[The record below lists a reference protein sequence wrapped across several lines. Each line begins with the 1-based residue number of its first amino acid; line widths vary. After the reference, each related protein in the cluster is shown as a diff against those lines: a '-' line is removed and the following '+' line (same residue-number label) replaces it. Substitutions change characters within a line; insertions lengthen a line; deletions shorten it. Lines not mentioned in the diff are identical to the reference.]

1 MDNRRAVTVLLLGL
15 LAWVSPA
22 LAAGGA
28 PPVSGASERR
38 ATGFL
43 EILDDPP
50 EQQRRFVQENFTAE
64 AISRRGLDGLV
75 KFLEQVHKDLG
86 DARYDDIE
94 VNPDKVLFLLPGPE
108 GEPLLFTVLFSPAPE
123 SKIRGFLLGPPDEAA
138 PPPPSVAESELPK
151 AIADIVAQA
160 RTKGFVGQVLVA
172 RRGEVLFGQAYGE
185 ADRASYRAITLD
197 TPINLAS
204 NNKMFTAL
212 LIGQLVEE
220 GKLAWDDKV
229 GKFLPD
235 WPNAEVRQ
243 KVTVAHLLSHTSGL
257 GEYWGPA
264 HAAKAPTLDTVAE
277 YAELFREDKPAAT
290 PGTEF
295 KYSNNGYVLLGL
307 IAEKATGRDYYEL
320 VRERIYARAGMQ
332 HAEHY
337 LKSDATAGFAIGY
350 QADGTDNIGRLA
362 LRGSPA
368 GGGYASARDLLLFA
382 NALLDGKL
390 VKPQTF
396 ALMTTG
402 HAPMGPEMAYGYGF
416 GVTAK
421 PEKHFGHDGG
431 TPGTNSSF
439 EVFPDSGYIVIVQS
453 NTGQGSQPLSRRL
466 IALIE
471 ARKRAK

>member
-1 MDNRRAVTVLLLGL
+1 MKYKRAGMVLVLGM
-15 LAWVSPA
+15 LAWSSPA

-28 PPVSGASERR
+28 APVSGASERR

-43 EILDDPP
+43 EVLDDPP
-50 EQQRRFVQENFTAE
+50 EQQRRFIEENFTAE
-64 AISRRGLDGLV
+64 AISRRGIDGLV
-75 KFLEQVHKDLG
+75 KFFAQVHQDLG
-86 DARYDDIE
+86 EAKYDDIE

-108 GEPLLFTVLFSPAPE
+108 GEPVLLTVLFSPAPE
-123 SKIRGFLLGPPDEAA
+123 SKINGFRLGPPEEAA
-138 PPPPSVAESELPK
+138 PPPPSVPEAELPK

-160 RTKGFVGQVLVA
+160 RGKGFVGQALVA
-172 RRGEVLFGQAYGE
+172 RRGEVLFGQSYGE
-185 ADRASYRAITLD
+185 ADRATHRAITLD

-220 GKLAWDDKV
+220 GKLGWDDKV

-235 WPNAEVRQ
+235 WPNAEVRD
-243 KVTVAHLLSHTSGL
+243 KVTIAHLLSHSSGL
-257 GEYWGPA
+257 GDYWSPA
-264 HAAKAPTLDTVAE
+264 HAAKAPTLDTVAG
-277 YAELFREDKPAAT
+277 YAELVREDKPAAT
-290 PGTEF
+290 PGQAF

-332 HAEHY
+332 HADHFRNT
-337 LKSDATAGFAIGY
+337 DAAAGFALGY
-350 QADGTDNIGRLA
+350 HADGSNNVGRLA

-368 GGGYASARDLLLFA
+368 GGGYASANDLLLFA
-382 NALLDGKL
+382 NALLDGKI
-390 VKPQTF
+390 VKPATL
-396 ALMTTG
+396 ALMASG
-402 HAPMGPEMAYGYGF
+402 HATMGPEMSYGYGF

-439 EVFPDSGYIVIVQS
+439 EVFPESGYIVIVQS
-453 NTGQGSQPLSRRL
+453 NTGQGSQGLARQL
-466 IALIE
+466 IGLVA
-471 ARKRAK
+471 ARKQGQ